1 MLLGIKRIYEKVE
14 VTDGTRVLVDR
25 LWPRGVR
32 KSTSHIDK
40 WMKEV
45 APSNELRL
53 WFNHDPAKWE
63 EFKSRYEKELEGSK
77 ALSDLISLA
86 RSSEITLVYASHD
99 TEHNNAVVLA
109 GMIAAAA
116 PGAITRPKAPAPA

>member
-1 MLLGIKRIYEKVE
+1 MLLGIKRIYDKVE

-32 KSTSHIDK
+32 KSTAHVDK

-53 WFNHDPAKWE
+53 WFNHEPEKWDGFRE
-63 EFKSRYEKELEGSK
+63 KYEKELKSNP
-77 ALSDLISLA
+77 ALEELVALA
-86 RSSEITLVYASHD
+86 KKEDVTLVYAAHD
-99 TEHNNAVVLA
+99 AEHNNAVVLSE
-109 GMIAAAA
+109 
-116 PGAITRPKAPAPA
+116 TVKKRL